1 MGYNNYE
8 VSEDE
13 GSPVELYEFS
23 FQGTTYYYT
32 SGESDFNYNTKTY
45 TAESIGRTEIEFTGD
60 LPKND
65 LTLTVPYN
73 FPIAL
78 LFRVAPPS
86 DVVHLIVR
94 EIHRADT
101 IDNEAIVKWRGRVL
115 NARWNE
121 DMTVSLNCENFLTSM
136 RRTGLRRLYQRQ
148 CPHIL
153 YGNACGLANT
163 SFAISAQLT
172 SGGGVSLQSPT
183 FLALGDDFLAGG
195 YVEWEKSP
203 GVYERRA
210 IRSHTGDTIEI
221 TYPIPELTSLDTVT
235 VYPGCDHTL
244 DTCRSK
250 FNNVVNYGGFP
261 YIPQKNPFGGNSVF

>member
-8 VSEDE
+8 ISEDQ

-23 FQGTTYYYT
+23 FQGMTYYYT
-32 SGESDFNYNTKTY
+32 SGESDFEYNTRTY
-45 TAESIGRTEIEFTGD
+45 TAESIGRTEIEETGD

-73 FPIAL
+73 FPVAL

-86 DVVHLIVR
+86 DVVNLIVR
-94 EIHRADT
+94 EIHRSDST
-101 IDNEAIVKWRGRVL
+101 DNEAIVKWRGRVL

-121 DMTVSLNCENFLTSM
+121 DATASLVCENFLTSL

-153 YGNACGLANT
+153 YGAACGLANT
-163 SFAISAQLT
+163 SCAVSAQLT

-183 FLALGDDFLAGG
+183 FLALGDNHLDGG

-203 GVYERRA
+203 GSYERRA
-210 IRSHTGDTIEI
+210 IRRHVGDTIEI
-221 TYPIPELTSLDTVT
+221 TYPIPGLTSLDTVT